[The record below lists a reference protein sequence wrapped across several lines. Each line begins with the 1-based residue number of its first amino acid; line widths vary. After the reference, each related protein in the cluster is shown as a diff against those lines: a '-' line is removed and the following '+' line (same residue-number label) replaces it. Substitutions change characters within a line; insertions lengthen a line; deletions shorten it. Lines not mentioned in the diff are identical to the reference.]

1 MKKPVIILAAL
12 CLVAGL
18 TVGLCA
24 ALGVFGGSS
33 EKPPAGSDSKN
44 DNPGS
49 DSGTN
54 SPDTDPSSGGENM
67 DYQKKNYAD
76 EFNNPSAKYRW
87 HNIGHGFAAD
97 YGKETSK
104 FLAGIKEMKNLGVGG
119 IVTNVP
125 WTDEYVTDPVGFE
138 WLSRAQRRFSTTG

>member
-1 MKKPVIILAAL
+1 
-12 CLVAGL
+12 
-18 TVGLCA
+18 
-24 ALGVFGGSS
+24 
-33 EKPPAGSDSKN
+33 
-44 DNPGS
+44 
-49 DSGTN
+49 
-54 SPDTDPSSGGENM
+54 M

-119 IVTNVP
+119 IVTNVRGQTNMSP
-125 WTDEYVTDPVGFE
+125 TRWV
-138 WLSRAQRRFSTTG
+138 LSGSPRGAKALFNNGH